1 MAPYDLVQMRAAGH
15 APIYEHPEHGHLRYK
30 LSVGMETIDAD
41 RKWMKSREFLGK
53 KYFFILNTAL
63 QRFAIMSCSDKIL
76 KWNVLGVQGALL
88 SNLIEPIKLSS
99 ITFCE

>member
-41 RKWMKSREFLGK
+41 RKFKNNLG
-53 KYFFILNTAL
+53 FF
-63 QRFAIMSCSDKIL
+63 
-76 KWNVLGVQGALL
+76 
-88 SNLIEPIKLSS
+88 
-99 ITFCE
+99 

>member
-41 RKWMKSREFLGK
+41 RKFIILLNKLSF
-53 KYFFILNTAL
+53 FFSFILLAV

-76 KWNVLGVQGALL
+76 KWNVVGIQGALL
-88 SNLIEPIKLSS
+88 SNLLEPIKLSS
-99 ITFCE
+99 ITFCK